1 MESGIIK
8 GKRKWEW
15 EKIKR
20 LREREGEVE
29 SIREWGN
36 KKYNKMW
43 KEKKRE
49 ALERENM
56 RKE

>member
-1 MESGIIK
+1 MRVRENK
-8 GKRKWEW
+8 
-15 EKIKR
+15 
-20 LREREGEVE
+20 EREGEVE